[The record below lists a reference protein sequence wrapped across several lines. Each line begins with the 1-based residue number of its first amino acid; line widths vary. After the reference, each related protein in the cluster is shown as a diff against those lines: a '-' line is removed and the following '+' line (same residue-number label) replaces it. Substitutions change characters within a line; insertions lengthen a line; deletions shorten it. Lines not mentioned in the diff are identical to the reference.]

1 MRAIPQRWFFVA
13 VAIGIACGAMRPP
26 PLTGP
31 QPRGAPCGE
40 CEPGL
45 TCEFFTSGLSTC
57 ARRCDAGCLSDE
69 TCTSG
74 LCRESCGI
82 SSDCDSGNVLLFC
95 SRENPAGVCL
105 PFTCSGA
112 SAEICGKGYACSS
125 DDHGEL
131 LCQPRALNLGVC
143 LKLQ

>member
-1 MRAIPQRWFFVA
+1 MRATRRRWFFVA
-13 VAIGIACGAMRPP
+13 LAIGAACGAMRPP
-26 PLTGP
+26 PLMGP
-31 QPRGAPCGE
+31 QPRSAPCGE
-40 CEPGL
+40 CQAGL
-45 TCEFFTSGLSTC
+45 TCEFFTNGLSTC

-74 LCRESCGI
+74 LCRETCTASA
-82 SSDCDSGNVLLFC
+82 DCDVGNVLLFC
-95 SRENPAGVCL
+95 SRDVQPGVCL

-125 DDHGEL
+125 DDRGEL
-131 LCQPRALNLGVC
+131 GFQPRPINLGVC